1 MGKRNFAESLEGADQ
16 MPATVAD
23 SGRALAFTLLRLR
36 DFRFALLSGA
46 ALVFGFEMRAVLQS
60 GLALELTDSQ
70 AWVGAISGLP
80 AVTMI
85 ALSLLGG
92 VAADR
97 FPKRD
102 IRVLTRLGLVG
113 LALGAGYLVAADV
126 ITIWYLLALALVQG
140 SMTAVGLP
148 ANLSIVPELVGR
160 ENVLTA
166 SSLTQALMSIGVILG
181 PALGGFLMGFFG
193 VAPVYFIIG
202 GIQFMAVMASALIRS
217 RKIQSGPGS
226 KSAFSEIADG
236 MRFIRK
242 NTVVRMPMMLNVL
255 SIFAGFLSPLIPV
268 YTRDVL
274 DVGAMGYGLMMATFG
289 LGAAVGTIGLAIA
302 GNVQRKGVLLIG
314 PGVIWAM
321 GTIAF
326 AFSREFYLSLAVLAV
341 MGAAGI
347 VYMTTINAMVQMAI
361 PDDLR
366 GRVTSLFNFTM
377 QLAPLGFI
385 AGGVTAATIG
395 NELALIVSGIG
406 VMLPI
411 VAVCTLS
418 PEFRVLTLRSLG

>member
-70 AWVGAISGLP
+70 AWVGAINGLP

-102 IRVLTRLGLVG
+102 IQVLTRLGLVG

-148 ANLSIVPELVGR
+148 AN
-160 ENVLTA
+160 
-166 SSLTQALMSIGVILG
+166 QAL
-181 PALGGFLMGFFG
+181 
-193 VAPVYFIIG
+193 
-202 GIQFMAVMASALIRS
+202 
-217 RKIQSGPGS
+217 
-226 KSAFSEIADG
+226 
-236 MRFIRK
+236 
-242 NTVVRMPMMLNVL
+242 
-255 SIFAGFLSPLIPV
+255 FLSWLV
-268 YTRDVL
+268 ER
-274 DVGAMGYGLMMATFG
+274 M
-289 LGAAVGTIGLAIA
+289 
-302 GNVQRKGVLLIG
+302 
-314 PGVIWAM
+314 
-321 GTIAF
+321 
-326 AFSREFYLSLAVLAV
+326 
-341 MGAAGI
+341 
-347 VYMTTINAMVQMAI
+347 
-361 PDDLR
+361 
-366 GRVTSLFNFTM
+366 
-377 QLAPLGFI
+377 
-385 AGGVTAATIG
+385 
-395 NELALIVSGIG
+395 
-406 VMLPI
+406 
-411 VAVCTLS
+411 C
-418 PEFRVLTLRSLG
+418 